1 MLNLTTKQVVIK
13 SEFNQL
19 NLSED
24 SIVTNKSKGDRL
36 FDWSCSSRDF
46 QWRKNNNWICAAEWN
61 KPPQWY

>member
-36 FDWSCSSRDF
+36 FD
-46 QWRKNNNWICAAEWN
+46 
-61 KPPQWY
+61 